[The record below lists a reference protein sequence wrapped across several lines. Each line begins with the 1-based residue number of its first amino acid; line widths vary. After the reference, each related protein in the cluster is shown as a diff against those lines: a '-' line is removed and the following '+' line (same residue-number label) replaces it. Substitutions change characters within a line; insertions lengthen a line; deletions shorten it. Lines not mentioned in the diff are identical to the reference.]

1 MQRGGA
7 GETTQMARDYVAE
20 IEALKGRGGQ
30 HHSVVPY
37 EVAALGRAWQAPVET
52 DMRKG
57 DLFIIRLVTMLEVAT
72 RTWITALVDHGDPF
86 FSNAE
91 ELFKRYSL
99 KIDFKT
105 ARAITGKRIS
115 LGDLIAH
122 TISTNGIGDIDKAL
136 TAILGTDLKP
146 ALATA
151 IDPIMKLIGPWE
163 DILVPNPNATYATI
177 QRLFEC
183 RHVLIHE
190 MPSKPPYQDG
200 EVENFISHVLGFT
213 KAVDAIVGQAM
224 GHTALTQAEINEE
237 AAESAEATDERL
249 KAVLEALDPRSE
261 DNELQTAQTAWEQY
275 RREHAVYISG
285 INQPL
290 PGSIAPLLYSGAYEQ
305 VTQQRIELLEAKL
318 KEQIELTG
326 E

>member
-1 MQRGGA
+1 
-7 GETTQMARDYVAE
+7 MARDYVAE
-20 IEALKGRGGQ
+20 IEALKSRGEQ
-30 HHSVVPY
+30 HYSAVPY
-37 EVAALGRAWQAPVET
+37 EVAALGRAWQAPFET
-52 DMRKG
+52 HMRKG

-72 RTWITALVDHGDPF
+72 RTWIATLIDHGDPF

-105 ARAITGKRIS
+105 AQAITGKRIS

-136 TAILGTDLKP
+136 TDILGADLKP

-151 IDPIMKLIGPWE
+151 IDPIMKLIGPWDE
-163 DILVPNPNATYATI
+163 ILVPDPSATYATI
-177 QRLFEC
+177 QRLFEV
-183 RHVLIHE
+183 RHVLVHE
-190 MPSKPPYQDG
+190 MPSKPPYDDS

-224 GHTALTQAEINEE
+224 GHTALTQADMNEE
-237 AAESAEATDERL
+237 AANTAKATDERL

-261 DNELQTAQTAWEQY
+261 DDELQAAQKAWEQY
-275 RREHAVYISG
+275 RRGHAEYISA
-285 INQPL
+285 INQPM
-290 PGSIAPLLYSGAYEQ
+290 PGSIAPLLYSTAYEQ

-318 KEQIELTG
+318 KERIERTG